1 MPEDKTDAQAAQ
13 SGKIYRGQSRN
24 YHTADQELDN
34 GSRLIVKL
42 EYRCHY
48 PVPLQKPLILEVFS
62 RETSFKNQENEYMS
76 RELAPINL
84 LPDSFVEV
92 GELSE
97 IQ

>member
-34 GSRLIVKL
+34 ESGLIVKL

-62 RETSFKNQENEYMS
+62 RETSFKNQENECMS
-76 RELAPINL
+76 KELEPMNL
-84 LPDSFVEV
+84 LPDSFMEV

-97 IQ
+97 I